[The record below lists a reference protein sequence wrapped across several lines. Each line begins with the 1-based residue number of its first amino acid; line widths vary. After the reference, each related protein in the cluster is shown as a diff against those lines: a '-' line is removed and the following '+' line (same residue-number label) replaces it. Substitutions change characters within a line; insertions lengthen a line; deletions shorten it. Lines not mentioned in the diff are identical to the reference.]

1 MIPLRRLD
9 EKIVLERR
17 FLRDD
22 ERGLRRSRRGWL
34 TAPSVWQQAV
44 AMAVILS
51 LTDILARLG
60 AGPVARLFFVIAGLV
75 TGAFYL
81 RRSCWH
87 YLTLTLWF
95 WTLTPLAR
103 RLIDYHAGFD
113 PVNFVLATPNL
124 MTLFMLKDV
133 LNSRDLLRQRESL
146 VGLLLLLPI
155 LYGLSVSLLQGQVAP
170 GFIAAADWLAPLLYY
185 FYFIANWRRIDAAE
199 LPFREFLSIN
209 GVFVIG
215 YGIVQYFGP
224 LPWDVAWVIES
235 GMDSIGK
242 PEPYGL
248 RAFSTLNAP
257 GLLAI
262 WLGTTLLL
270 FLHFRTR
277 LTTVLLPAGV
287 LLLLMTLVRSV
298 AGTLAFGLVLAGLL
312 GRAETFK
319 VVAAAIIGI
328 TLVGTGMSVADTKMA
343 DQITMRLNTLNNL
356 GSDESAVQR
365 EALYRAA
372 PALIAANPL
381 GLGIGAVGRGA
392 VTVNNAEL
400 VTIDSGPV
408 AIYLALGWVAGSVYW
423 VGIVLAVVQA
433 LLAAR
438 ATRSSAALA
447 LAVACAA
454 GAASLPFTGM
464 AGFYAAIVWTCAAYP
479 AAIGLAYRN
488 ERRMVTA
495 FGASDR
501 R

>member
-1 MIPLRRLD
+1 MPSRHLD
-9 EKIVLERR
+9 EKILLKRR

-22 ERGLRRSRRGWL
+22 ERGLRSNRRGWL
-34 TAPSVWQQAV
+34 TVPSVWQQAV
-44 AMAVILS
+44 AMAVILG

-60 AGPVARLFFVIAGLV
+60 AGSVARLFFVIAGLV
-75 TGAFYL
+75 TAAFYL

-113 PVNFVLATPNL
+113 PVDLVLATPNL

-133 LNSRDLLRQRESL
+133 LNSRDLLRQREC
-146 VGLLLLLPI
+146 VAGLLLLLSI
-155 LYGLSVSLLQGQVAP
+155 LYGLSVSLLQGQVVP

-185 FYFIANWRRIDAAE
+185 FYFIANWRRIGAAE

-209 GVFVIG
+209 GLFVIS

-248 RAFSTLNAP
+248 RVFSTLNAP

-270 FLHFRTR
+270 FLHFRTWM
-277 LTTVLLPAGV
+277 TTVLLPAGL
-287 LLLLMTLVRSV
+287 LLLLMTMVRSV
-298 AGTLAFGLVLAGLL
+298 AGTLVLGLVLAGLM

-319 VVAAAIIGI
+319 ILGAAVIGI
-328 TLVGTGMSVADTKMA
+328 TLVGAGMSMVDTKMA
-343 DQITMRLNTLNNL
+343 DRITMRLDTLNDL
-356 GSDESAVQR
+356 GSDESAMQR

-372 PALIAANPL
+372 PSLIEANPL

-392 VTVNNAEL
+392 VTVNNADL
-400 VTIDSGPV
+400 ATIDSGPV
-408 AIYLALGWVAGSVYW
+408 AIYLALGWVAGSIYW
-423 VGIVLAVVQA
+423 AGIMLAMVQA

-447 LAVACAA
+447 LAVAGVA

-479 AAIGLAYRN
+479 AAIGLAHRN
-488 ERRMVTA
+488 QRRMVTA
-495 FGASDR
+495 FAAGDYR
-501 R
+501 